1 MHNKEF
7 DHVLYYVL
15 KLCCAPLLQ
24 VYSKVEEI
32 KRLQR
37 DAYNFQP
44 VLEVQNYFTQYRLTP
59 DDELHSLSH

>member
-1 MHNKEF
+1 MHTTEF

-44 VLEVQNYFTQYRLTP
+44 VLELQNYFSV
-59 DDELHSLSH
+59 HSVPPHP

>member
-1 MHNKEF
+1 MFACACVMCVYVPYMHNKEC
-7 DHVLYYVL
+7 DNVLYYVL

-37 DAYNFQP
+37 DAYNF
-44 VLEVQNYFTQYRLTP
+44 
-59 DDELHSLSH
+59 